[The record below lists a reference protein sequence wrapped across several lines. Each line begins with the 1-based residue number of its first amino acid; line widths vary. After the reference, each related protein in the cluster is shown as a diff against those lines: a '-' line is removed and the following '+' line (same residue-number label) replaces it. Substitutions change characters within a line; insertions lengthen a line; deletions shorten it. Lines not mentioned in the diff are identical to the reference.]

1 MLIPTHRTSLGAAT
15 DNTAD
20 IHSVEGQ
27 LLLFHHTFQV
37 HGGEVQQLLKLFDP
51 AIGNL
56 SRSMRHSR
64 LFEEAGSFLVVLPR
78 YVEGVF
84 EGGFMFE
91 SRFVF
96 HDTILGPFPGRC
108 QSTGRETSDPDPAR
122 TARRRLLPAPR
133 RVP

>member
-1 MLIPTHRTSLGAAT
+1 MIPSHRTSLGAAT
-15 DNTAD
+15 DNAAD

-27 LLLFHHTFQV
+27 LLLLHHTLQV
-37 HGGEVQQLLKLFDP
+37 YGGKIQQLLKLFDP

-56 SRSMRHSR
+56 SRGMRHSR
-64 LFEEAGSFLVVLPR
+64 LFKEAGSFLVVLPR
-78 YVEGVF
+78 YVESVF

-108 QSTGRETSDPDPAR
+108 QCTGRENLGPGPVRAAR
-122 TARRRLLPAPR
+122 PLLLPAPR
-133 RVP
+133 PVP